1 MNFIKQTIAVTMLNL
16 RTIPQRL
23 GSSGVA
29 IVGIAGVVIVLVSV
43 LSIAQGFSAAM
54 EQSGSDNR
62 ALVMRSGADSEM
74 TSGLGGPEVDII
86 KQAPGLRREGQT
98 GVASAELYVIIDI
111 PKIGTN
117 SPANVPMR
125 GVEPQATMVRDE
137 FSLVEGRMFQFG
149 TNEVVVGRGA
159 MVNFQ
164 GLTLGSTIHSGQN
177 TWQVVGIFETDGSIA
192 ETEIWCDSRV
202 LQGAYRRGNSYQTVL
217 ARLDSSQ
224 SFDTFRD
231 WLIANPQV
239 NLQVRRETEYYAQQS
254 RQLSTLIR
262 TIGFGI
268 AALMG
273 IGAVFGAILT
283 MYTAVSTRSREIATL
298 RALGFN
304 TTSGTGVGIERITGP
319 RRNWRRHRRR
329 ARIPRLQ
336 RLPDVDDE
344 LLDVQPGG
352 IRIPGH
358 TPVTCNGSDLCL
370 DHGIDR
376 RALPCRSCCALAYP
390 LSAQRVIVNC
400 RMRARILQSITS

>member
-1 MNFIKQTIAVTMLNL
+1 VNFIKQTIAVTLLNL

-43 LSIAQGFSAAM
+43 LSIAQGFAAAM
-54 EQSGSDNR
+54 EQSGSEVR

-74 TSGLGGPEVDII
+74 TSGLGPTEVDII
-86 KQAPGLRREGQT
+86 KQAPGLRRSDRT
-98 GVASAELYVIIDI
+98 PIASAELYVIIDI

-125 GVEPQATMVRDE
+125 GVEPTATAVREE
-137 FSLVEGRMFQFG
+137 FSIIEGRMFEFG

-159 MVNFQ
+159 KVNFQ
-164 GLTLGSTIHSGQN
+164 GLTVGNAIQSGQN
-177 TWQVVGIFETDGSIA
+177 TWHVVGVFETDGSIA
-192 ETEIWCDSRV
+192 ETEIWVDSRV
-202 LQGAYRRGNSYQTVL
+202 LQGAFRRGNTYQTVL

-224 SFDTFRD
+224 TFDTFRD

-239 NLQVRRETEYYAQQS
+239 NVQVRRETEYYAQQS
-254 RQLSTLIR
+254 RALNSLIR
-262 TIGFGI
+262 GVGFGI

-304 TTSGTGVGIERITGP
+304 TTSVLVSVLSESIALAAIGGAIGGLLAYLAFNGYQTSTMNFSTFSQVAFAFQVTPQLLGMGLTYALMMGLVGGLFP
-319 RRNWRRHRRR
+319 ALR
-329 ARIPRLQ
+329 AA
-336 RLPDVDDE
+336 RLPIPSALRE
-344 LLDVQPGG
+344 L
-352 IRIPGH
+352 
-358 TPVTCNGSDLCL
+358 
-370 DHGIDR
+370 
-376 RALPCRSCCALAYP
+376 
-390 LSAQRVIVNC
+390 
-400 RMRARILQSITS
+400 